1 MLFNDSFVATRY
13 LLKLAQNLNPKVKIF
28 NVKSFPKH
36 KLNKNAIRLILVTI
50 LQKFKVD
57 LSLLLLNT

>member
-13 LLKLAQNLNPKVKIF
+13 LLKLAQSLNPKVKIF

-36 KLNKNAIRLILVTI
+36 KLNKNAIRIVLVTI
-50 LQKFKVD
+50 L
-57 LSLLLLNT
+57 